1 MLAYGSLALPFVRDA
16 ETARVHRGT
25 RRRGGVV
32 SLKCEAPESVCDAHD
47 ISVAY
52 YYVLR
57 KTGGVPR
64 EMRVG
69 RRFLISLEAAAESAQ
84 DARGT
89 ETTMTKKLPG
99 EGAAEGDPYDCTGLI
114 GQLGEDAMC
123 EWPMSSFDAPAY
135 TVWNAIAATFN
146 RAGWS
151 DHQIRDWLQS
161 KQARWAMDMD
171 LGEVLRAAGE
181 AYARKILRE
190 TGG

>member
-1 MLAYGSLALPFVRDA
+1 M
-16 ETARVHRGT
+16 
-25 RRRGGVV
+25 V

-57 KTGGVPR
+57 KTEGVPR

-84 DARGT
+84 DARGM

>member
-1 MLAYGSLALPFVRDA
+1 
-16 ETARVHRGT
+16 
-25 RRRGGVV
+25 
-32 SLKCEAPESVCDAHD
+32 
-47 ISVAY
+47 
-52 YYVLR
+52 
-57 KTGGVPR
+57 
-64 EMRVG
+64 
-69 RRFLISLEAAAESAQ
+69 
-84 DARGT
+84 
-89 ETTMTKKLPG
+89 MTKKLPG

-171 LGEVLRAAGE
+171 LGEVLREAGE

>member
-1 MLAYGSLALPFVRDA
+1 M
-16 ETARVHRGT
+16 
-25 RRRGGVV
+25 
-32 SLKCEAPESVCDAHD
+32 
-47 ISVAY
+47 I
-52 YYVLR
+52 
-57 KTGGVPR
+57 
-64 EMRVG
+64 
-69 RRFLISLEAAAESAQ
+69 
-84 DARGT
+84 
-89 ETTMTKKLPG
+89 KKLPG
-99 EGAAEGDPYDCTGLI
+99 EWAAEGDPYDCTGLI

-151 DHQIRDWLQS
+151 DDQIRDWLQS

-171 LGEVLRAAGE
+171 LGDVLRAAGE